1 VRAFLKII
9 CNDIM
14 HTLQIRI
21 SPKIENAR
29 DATDSLEK
37 LVEKVKTDSTCL
49 TITTQIKLYSHK
61 NGLK

>member
-1 VRAFLKII
+1 
-9 CNDIM
+9 M